1 MWDLLGDVGG
11 FNDGLV
17 LVSSLLFGFYGSFAF
32 RKDLVSI
39 THVDHDLSGKHNSKS
54 IAFQSSQDYQR
65 TVNMLKDKSGQSES
79 KIDS

>member
-11 FNDGLV
+11 FNDGLA

-32 RKDLVSI
+32 KKDLVGV
-39 THVDHDLSGKHNSKS
+39 THVDRDLSVKNNSKS
-54 IAFQSSQDYQR
+54 IAFESSQDYQR